1 MDRNSSYSKPK
12 MLYLQQQRQ
21 SSHKRRKVVG
31 DRRCDALWCGHAHVV
46 DQVQAARDLSLKL
59 VAATED
65 MSIVLHEASDSREA
79 SECAAELVAVQ
90 NPELCKAQRQ
100 FAVGP
105 TLGAKHEAVAGTVHG
120 LQGKLLLLDLEHEH
134 VLLVVLGVAADVP
147 QLHVE
152 DVWGGD
158 FSVAAHTVSARN
170 VELQQKNGA
179 CGRVHEAYCL
189 RMNSISVLYS
199 RVPMGEKNA
208 EPGDSS
214 LNLNKS

>member
-1 MDRNSSYSKPK
+1 M
-12 MLYLQQQRQ
+12 
-21 SSHKRRKVVG
+21 
-31 DRRCDALWCGHAHVV
+31 V

-59 VAATED
+59 VAAAED

-79 SECAAELVAVQ
+79 SECTAELVAVQ
-90 NPELCKAQRQ
+90 NSELCKAQRQ
-100 FAVGP
+100 FAVGA
-105 TLGAKHEAVAGTVHG
+105 TLGAKHEAVAGAVHG
-120 LQGKLLLLDLEHEH
+120 LQGELLLLDLEHKH
-134 VLLVVLGVAADVP
+134 VLFVVLGMAADIP

-152 DVWGGD
+152 NVWCGD
-158 FSVAAHTVSARN
+158 FSVAAYTVSARN
-170 VELQQKNGA
+170 VELQPKNGA
-179 CGRVHEAYCL
+179 CGKVQDAYCL